1 MYKLKTT
8 PKFEK
13 SVKKLPQKQKNKLS
27 KTLLQLQNDPKHN
40 SLYTKK
46 NRSASNVTNEL
57 IYESRI
63 DNKYRV
69 IWKYENNQVILLLLT
84 GNHNIVEGKK

>member
-8 PKFEK
+8 KKFDK
-13 SVKKLPQKQKNKLS
+13 SVKKLPQKQKSILP
-27 KTLLQLQNDPKHN
+27 KTLLQLQNDQKHN
-40 SLYTKK
+40 SLFTKK
-46 NRSASNVTNEL
+46 NHVASNFANEV

-63 DNKYRV
+63 DSKYR
-69 IWKYENNQVILLLLT
+69 ILWKYENNKVVLLLLA

>member
-1 MYKLKTT
+1 M
-8 PKFEK
+8 
-13 SVKKLPQKQKNKLS
+13 
-27 KTLLQLQNDPKHN
+27 TLNTILYILRKIIQL
-40 SLYTKK
+40 LTV
-46 NRSASNVTNEL
+46 ANEL

>member
-8 PKFEK
+8 QKFEK
-13 SVKKLPQKQKNKLS
+13 SVKKLPQKQKNKLP

-46 NRSASNVTNEL
+46 NHSASNVANEL

-63 DNKYRV
+63 DSKYRV